1 MSELETGRRGFLK
14 CMTWAG
20 TGLVWTM
27 AGGVPA
33 ALGLEAAAATQAG
46 HTLQLRPGQRQ
57 PHRLLQAV
65 QS

>member
-33 ALGLEAAAATQAG
+33 ALGLEAAAATKRV
-46 HTLQLRPGQRQ
+46 LILRILEG
-57 PHRLLQAV
+57 V
-65 QS
+65 